1 MLRSGQEGGSAES
14 PVSLEEYF
22 APYRRQIA
30 GINRQF
36 RSPYG
41 WKGIRYADW
50 AASGR
55 IYLPIE
61 HKLLEEYAPLAA
73 NTHTESTA
81 TGAAMTEAYHQ
92 ARQKIKN
99 HVHAGS
105 EDILLFCG
113 NGMTAA
119 VNKLQRLMGLRMP
132 HARQLR
138 KQLSPQERPVVFVT
152 HMEHHSNQLSWQETV
167 CDLHIVKPDA
177 DGKVSKD
184 ELEAALR
191 LYPERP
197 LKIGAFTACSNV
209 TGISPPIRELAAV
222 MHRYGGIV
230 CVDWTAA
237 APYTELDMHPQE
249 EEERLD
255 AVYYSPHKF
264 LGGPG
269 SSGVLIF
276 HAALAASDTPDHPGG
291 GTVVWTDR
299 WQSCIY
305 VSDRENREDGGT
317 PGFLQAAKAALTLT
331 LKEQMGV
338 ARMEARERELNARLM
353 AGLAGIPGIF
363 LLDGQLTERHPIV
376 SFYAEAVHYP
386 LFVRLLNDRFGIQAR
401 GGCSCAGTYGHYLFG
416 LTKAASAEIK
426 AQIKQGD
433 LKHKPGWVRISL
445 HPVMTDAVVAAI
457 LYAVQA
463 IVRHAVLWAA
473 DYRYDPGRND
483 YLHCRT
489 NRPSQP
495 HDWLTLPE
503 AT

>member
-1 MLRSGQEGGSAES
+1 MMHAGLGGEPAE
-14 PVSLEEYF
+14 PAVCLEEYF

-61 HKLLEEYAPLAA
+61 RKLLEEYAPLAA

-92 ARQKIKN
+92 ARQKIKE

-119 VNKLQRLMGLRMP
+119 VNKLQRLMGLRRP
-132 HARQLR
+132 DVRQLR
-138 KQLSPQERPVVFVT
+138 SKLTPEERPMVFVT

-177 DGKVSKD
+177 GGRVSAA
-184 ELEAALR
+184 ELEEALR
-191 LYPERP
+191 MYPDRP

-209 TGISPPIRELAAV
+209 TGIMPPLGELAAV

-230 CVDWTAA
+230 CADWTAA
-237 APYTELDMHPQE
+237 APYAALDMHPLR

-269 SSGVLIF
+269 ASGVLIF
-276 HAALAASDTPDHPGG
+276 HASLAASETPDHPGG

-305 VSDRENREDGGT
+305 VKSREDREDGGT

-338 ARMEARERELNARLM
+338 ARMEAREQELTARLLT
-353 AGLAGIPGIF
+353 GLSGITGIF
-363 LLDGQLTERHPIV
+363 LLDGHLTERHPIV
-376 SFYAEAVHYP
+376 SFYAESVHYP

-416 LTKAASAEIK
+416 LTKKASAQIK
-426 AQIKQGD
+426 AQIQMGD

-445 HPVMTDAVVAAI
+445 HPVMTDADVAAI

-463 IVRHAVLWAA
+463 IMRNAKLWAY

-483 YLHCRT
+483 YLHPGAVRQT
-489 NRPSQP
+489 HPQQ
-495 HDWLTLPE
+495 WLTLPDV
-503 AT
+503 T